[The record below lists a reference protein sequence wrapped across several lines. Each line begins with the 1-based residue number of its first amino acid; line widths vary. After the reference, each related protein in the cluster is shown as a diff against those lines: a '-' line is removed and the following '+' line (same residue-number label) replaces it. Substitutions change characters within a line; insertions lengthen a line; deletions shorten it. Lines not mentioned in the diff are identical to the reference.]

1 MCFSL
6 KQKEEFFCAPLLQ
19 DPPREPRRAFP
30 TCAPQNS
37 SSAVLAASPCCCSE
51 ISSFFLFFFLF
62 FFPRVLQGFE
72 VLAEAATIQS
82 LPGRSPPRMLRGWRF
97 GRGVWLGAGAIQV
110 GTRSVLGSGF
120 GAAHPR
126 DAHMAVGPSQISSSL
141 CSIISRRMEYLCFS
155 FFTSRSSSSS
165 SFWMKLLR
173 MGISNLM
180 YWATS

>member
-1 MCFSL
+1 MLSCHRAAGPSQGATLGIPKPTPPKFQPWNAGSPRL
-6 KQKEEFFCAPLLQ
+6 CAAHGFPLFAL
-19 DPPREPRRAFP
+19 
-30 TCAPQNS
+30 
-37 SSAVLAASPCCCSE
+37 
-51 ISSFFLFFFLF
+51 FFLPVLSRDLRFWLKPSWEEPPEGMKAWEGWLRAGA
-62 FFPRVLQGFE
+62 PRVD
-72 VLAEAATIQS
+72 
-82 LPGRSPPRMLRGWRF
+82 PGSVSGW
-97 GRGVWLGAGAIQV
+97 
-110 GTRSVLGSGF
+110 GF